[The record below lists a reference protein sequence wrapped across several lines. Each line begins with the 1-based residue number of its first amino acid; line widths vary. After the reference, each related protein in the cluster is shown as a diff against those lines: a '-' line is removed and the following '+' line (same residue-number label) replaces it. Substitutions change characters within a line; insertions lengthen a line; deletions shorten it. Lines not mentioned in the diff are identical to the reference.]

1 MYFKLIASYENTGSL
16 VLLTA
21 SATIRLQFSSE
32 KQLSALISA
41 LTPEVH
47 KQIGARSKTTLTHG
61 VQSLILNVE
70 ASDTVALRAALNAY
84 LRWINSTVNV
94 FETVDKVAK

>member
-1 MYFKLIASYENTGSL
+1 M
-16 VLLTA
+16 LLTA
-21 SATIRLQFSSE
+21 SATIRLQFSSK

-47 KQIGARSKTTLTHG
+47 KQIGARSKTTLAHD